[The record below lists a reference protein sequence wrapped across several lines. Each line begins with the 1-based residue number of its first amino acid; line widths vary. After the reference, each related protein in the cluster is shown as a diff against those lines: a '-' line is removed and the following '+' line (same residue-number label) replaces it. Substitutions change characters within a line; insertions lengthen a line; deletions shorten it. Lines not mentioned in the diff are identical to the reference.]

1 MVIDIDPASK
11 NTFTE
16 VVDVALVTREIL
28 KKAGLTGIC
37 KTSGASGLHVYVP
50 MKNKY
55 DYSTVKEFAHVIA
68 ALVQEQLPETT
79 SLERSLK
86 KRGEKIYVDFL
97 QNRIG
102 QTLACAYSLRP
113 VAGANVSTP
122 LDWKEVNHKLHPSQF
137 NITNTVDRLK
147 KKGDLFAEIL
157 TGSTNIEKALKALKV

>member
-1 MVIDIDPASK
+1 
-11 NTFTE
+11 
-16 VVDVALVTREIL
+16 
-28 KKAGLTGIC
+28 
-37 KTSGASGLHVYVP
+37 
-50 MKNKY
+50 
-55 DYSTVKEFAHVIA
+55 
-68 ALVQEQLPETT
+68 
-79 SLERSLK
+79 LK